1 MVHVDSGGTDLAPY
15 LKHLAKVMKALAER
29 SLQAPAAAPAAAAPP
44 PDLGPYMEQ
53 LTKAVAAM
61 SERQVQMAPALQ
73 RAASAPMPVDLP
85 RQVALIQ
92 AALEPLERAAKRSL
106 QAGEEDLKAMQVW
119 QSVTEALALVQVIL
133 QLR

>member
-1 MVHVDSGGTDLAPY
+1 
-15 LKHLAKVMKALAER
+15 
-29 SLQAPAAAPAAAAPP
+29 
-44 PDLGPYMEQ
+44 MEQ
-53 LTKAVAAM
+53 LTKVVAAM
-61 SERQVQMAPALQ
+61 SERQVQMGPALQ

-119 QSVTEALALVQVIL
+119 QSVTEALALVQVIM